1 MVGDVGHREI
11 VADEREREA
20 AEREEDQQELGARGG
35 SGDRDPAG
43 IAARRADERQ
53 HALHRGDAEREDQR
67 EVAELGGHGFTVF
80 CAFAACSSACAASG
94 GM

>member
-1 MVGDVGHREI
+1 MATYATEKSLPTNASARQPN
-11 VADEREREA
+11 AKS
-20 AEREEDQQELGARGG
+20 DQQELGARGG
-35 SGDRDPAG
+35 SRDGDPAR

-67 EVAELGGHGFTVF
+67 EMAELGGHGFTVF